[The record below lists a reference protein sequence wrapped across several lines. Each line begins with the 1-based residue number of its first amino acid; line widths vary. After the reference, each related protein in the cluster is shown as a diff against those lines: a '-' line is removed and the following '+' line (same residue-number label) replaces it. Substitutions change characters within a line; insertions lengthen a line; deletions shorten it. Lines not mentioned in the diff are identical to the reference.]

1 MNERL
6 KELRKYLGLSGE
18 KFGEKIGLKK
28 VVISQMENGKSGI
41 TDRTITS
48 ICKEFNVNEKWL
60 RAGEG
65 DMFEPVSEKEI
76 RERLLNESANPNR
89 DPKRSAFIKAI
100 VDLSDDELDIILK
113 FMESTIKEFKKNA
126 ES

>member
-113 FMESTIKEFKKNA
+113 FMESTIREFKKNA